1 MFEKNACANISLP
14 NKTHAK
20 KSMEGEPQEMKMIR
34 STVDM
39 IAIFRKAEPPEPVRF
54 RYSYMKKDYE
64 IKVGQV
70 VDLRKEYEGE
80 HRNYIYQCKSLI
92 GRRERTYELKY
103 DGRDAR
109 WELVRIS

>member
-1 MFEKNACANISLP
+1 
-14 NKTHAK
+14 
-20 KSMEGEPQEMKMIR
+20 MKLIR

-39 IAIFRKAEPPEPVRF
+39 IAIFRKSEPPEPVRF
-54 RYSYMKKDYE
+54 RYTALDKRVFD

-70 VDLRKEYEGE
+70 VDLRKEYVGE
-80 HRNYIYQCKSLI
+80 YKNYIYKCKSLI
-92 GRRERTYELKY
+92 GRRERTYELKF